1 MYRLLTAALRRL
13 GESPSS
19 AAFSRA
25 AALLSTVAKVRAN
38 AGTQRVGALPRSP
51 RVRGALQVKCFI
63 PMLDLEAADELAV
76 ELLSACLETV
86 RCAPTAAPKEARNV
100 WLCHLQWLCSRL
112 RCHPVRSQR

>member
-13 GESPSS
+13 SESPSS

-25 AALLSTVAKVRAN
+25 AALLSTVAKA
-38 AGTQRVGALPRSP
+38 RSHLCRRRCVP
-51 RVRGALQVKCFI
+51 PLTAVAAPQVKCFI

-86 RCAPTAAPKEARNV
+86 RCALSNT
-100 WLCHLQWLCSRL
+100 
-112 RCHPVRSQR
+112 QRRRERVTSKSVMLS